1 VTPDLP
7 GFWSALSAYLVAF
20 FFAWWWVVGVLFG
33 IERFLERRSDR
44 LRATMDR
51 MVSREVR
58 GHLIT
63 GATALAIFIAGFMAW
78 RDELD
83 SRVRTDVAKNEL
95 AKENQQLESMP
106 DEVALAAL
114 RTEIEKA
121 RADYEQTRA
130 ALAAANTE
138 IASLKARTAPRQL
151 NAQQQQQIVSTL
163 QRWRGAVFVRLVAI
177 DGSSEIAD
185 YRASFADLFGS
196 LAWAI
201 QLELVSTS
209 NIPAPRGL
217 AVATRPGSA
226 GAWLFATALREAGV
240 PFDTFSP
247 SQWPTEVPEIGL
259 IVFVARR
266 PD

>member
-1 VTPDLP
+1 MTPDPP
-7 GFWSALSAYLVAF
+7 GFWAALYAYLVAF
-20 FFAWWWVVGVLFG
+20 FFAWWWIVGVLFA
-33 IERFLERRSDR
+33 IERFVERRSDGWR
-44 LRATMDR
+44 VTMDR
-51 MVSREVR
+51 IVSHEIR
-58 GHLIT
+58 GRLIA
-63 GATALAIFIAGFMAW
+63 GGTALAIFLSGFVAW
-78 RDELD
+78 RD
-83 SRVRTDVAKNEL
+83 
-95 AKENQQLESMP
+95 
-106 DEVALAAL
+106 
-114 RTEIEKA
+114 TETQKA
-121 RADYEQTRA
+121 HADYEQARA
-130 ALAAANTE
+130 ALVAANTE
-138 IASLKARTAPRQL
+138 IASLKARTAARQL
-151 NAQQQQQIVSTL
+151 TAQQQQQIVSTL
-163 QRWRGAVFVRLVAI
+163 QRWRGAVFVRLVTI

-196 LAWAI
+196 LAWPI

-209 NIPAPRGL
+209 NIPAPLGL